1 MLLNQKNN
9 ISNIMYK
16 ILLFILTFIILIPMQ
31 INIFNFNIKL
41 TLMFILSL
49 SIFSIILILMK
60 KKINK
65 IVDHVSTI
73 LSNLIHI
80 PGMPD
85 KWTGGGMLLIWIEY
99 GFLSFLLFS
108 FVSFKLIF
116 EKGNLLTI
124 VFWFFLI
131 FLYGVNSQIVWI
143 TIILLFTTK
152 YFKKKRNTF

>member
-65 IVDHVSTI
+65 IVV
-73 LSNLIHI
+73 
-80 PGMPD
+80 
-85 KWTGGGMLLIWIEY
+85 
-99 GFLSFLLFS
+99 
-108 FVSFKLIF
+108 LIF
-116 EKGNLLTI
+116 SILVLYT
-124 VFWFFLI
+124 LI
-131 FLYGVNSQIVWI
+131 FS
-143 TIILLFTTK
+143 
-152 YFKKKRNTF
+152 TFAHKT